1 MHRFPELE
9 QKLAAAGDDAA
20 RLAALIELATSLAR
34 AGDGGRAMPLA
45 LEAVRLAHAH
55 GDDDA
60 LALALCG
67 VGACHYLAA
76 EYPRGLEECM
86 RALVAAE
93 HVQNAEA
100 MASALVSAAGC
111 QYQMGAREEALQALY
126 QALETLEE
134 APCDRLAI
142 RAHNGLGT
150 ILSDK
155 GRFDDAEEHF
165 VRALEL
171 GEQNADAVYL
181 PLVRMNYA
189 GMHHERGLVLERAGR
204 KAEADVHYRAGIG
217 LCEDASASW
226 GLEAFGRAYRDGLL
240 GELYRELGEADK
252 ARLLFVEMLHYATE
266 GANPHQQAEAL
277 MNLGKTYMA
286 IGKPAEAREHLERA
300 VELASVAKV
309 QRLIVSG
316 FLSLATWHEAAGDI
330 RQALDH
336 HKRARTL
343 QEDLQRAEVHAT
355 GTAHQI
361 WVKFQQLRREVKS
374 YQEHAAVLVRDNG
387 ELATRVDRLVRFA
400 HEDGLT
406 GLSNRRYLDMRL
418 AEFVAA
424 ANVDG
429 LRMCVG
435 IVDIDHFKAINDAF
449 SHGAGDS
456 VLRLVANM
464 IGAHCRE
471 GDVSARYG
479 GDEFVVCLVG
489 ARLEGAIKVL
499 ERLRTLVAE
508 HAWAGLPP
516 DMRVTLSI
524 GVTELDPGDTVASLM
539 HRVDAALYR
548 AKRAGRN
555 CVRE

>member
-1 MHRFPELE
+1 MQGLPELE
-9 QKLAAAGDDAA
+9 ERLAAAGDDAA
-20 RLAALIELATSLAR
+20 RLAALVDLVSSLAR
-34 AGDGGRAMPLA
+34 AGNADRAMPLA
-45 LEAVRLAHAH
+45 REAEGLARKL
-55 GDDDA
+55 GDDRT

-67 VGACHYLAA
+67 IGACHYLRA
-76 EYPRGLEECM
+76 EYTPGLEQSM
-86 RALVAAE
+86 RAFVVAE
-93 HVQNAEA
+93 HAGNAEA

-126 QALETLEE
+126 QALEVLEG

-142 RAHNGLGT
+142 RVHNGLGT

-155 GRFDDAEEHF
+155 GRFDDSEEHF
-165 VRALEL
+165 VRALEI
-171 GEQNADAVYL
+171 GERNEDSVYT

-189 GMHHERGLVLERAGR
+189 GMHHERGLVLERAGM
-204 KAEADVHYRAGIG
+204 KAEARAHYRAGIQ
-217 LCEDASASW
+217 LCEEASVGW
-226 GLEAFGRAYRDGLL
+226 GLEAFGRAYRDGML
-240 GELYRELGEADK
+240 GELYRELGEVER
-252 ARLLFVEMLHYATE
+252 ARLLFAEVLRYATQ

-286 IGKPAEAREHLERA
+286 IGEPAQAREHLERA

-316 FLSLATWHEAAGDI
+316 FLSLAAWHEEAGDI

-343 QEDLQRAEVHAT
+343 QEELQRAELHAT

-361 WVKFQQLRREVKS
+361 WMQFQQLRREVKS
-374 YQEHAAVLVRDNG
+374 YREHAEVLVRDNG

-400 HEDGLT
+400 HEDALT

-424 ANVDG
+424 ANEDG

-435 IVDIDHFKAINDAF
+435 IVDIDHFKHINDAF

-456 VLRLVANM
+456 VLRVVAGM

-479 GDEFVVCLVG
+479 GDEFVVCLLG
-489 ARLEGAIKVL
+489 ARLDGAVKVL
-499 ERLRTLVAE
+499 ERLRGLVAG
-508 HAWAGLPP
+508 HAWADLPP

-539 HRVDAALYR
+539 QRVDAALYR
-548 AKRAGRN
+548 AKHAGRN
-555 CVRE
+555 CVME